1 MIVPRAHTA
10 AITGLE
16 ILDTP
21 SSNSISILTTSI
33 DQRIK
38 TWDLS
43 VDWSMPDVES
53 VRMRKRQDFFTAVA
67 DVASSALLAQPQRDL
82 AVILYGVGIEV
93 WRSDRTT
100 LV

>member
-1 MIVPRAHTA
+1 
-10 AITGLE
+10 
-16 ILDTP
+16 
-21 SSNSISILTTSI
+21 
-33 DQRIK
+33 
-38 TWDLS
+38 
-43 VDWSMPDVES
+43 MPDVES